1 MYLYTTYVISA
12 YHHLRG
18 EFESSSGELYS
29 IQHRVT
35 CGRSVDSSTNK
46 TDHHDIAEILLKVAL
61 DTITITQVV
70 HDIILFINSS
80 SKTYT
85 PSRIS
90 STRLYTS
97 SSCSCYSCARLCSF
111 HNNNG
116 SATSPKTKWSFSH
129 VGYKVCSVNHI
140 GASLNCQLWIL
151 SLGCFRVSLCNRG
164 PTRWQSEINL
174 SMIEVFPLQISPHNL
189 LKLGHIQNF
198 NSIWAMFVFDWKR
211 SKWLVSLSL
220 RQNDSQPRMI
230 F

>member
-1 MYLYTTYVISA
+1 MSKIFSSNLFINLTHLIAAVQIRLCAHPLQWWQCEHVLRTCTTLCLLCYQIVNNHVNLSTNVHMYLYTTYVISA

-18 EFESSSGELYS
+18 EFESSSSELYS

-116 SATSPKTKWSFSH
+116 SATSPKTK
-129 VGYKVCSVNHI
+129 
-140 GASLNCQLWIL
+140 
-151 SLGCFRVSLCNRG
+151 
-164 PTRWQSEINL
+164 
-174 SMIEVFPLQISPHNL
+174 
-189 LKLGHIQNF
+189 
-198 NSIWAMFVFDWKR
+198 
-211 SKWLVSLSL
+211 
-220 RQNDSQPRMI
+220 
-230 F
+230 